1 MEWILVSTWK
11 HNWEIIFM
19 KHGKKINKLN
29 RTSSHRKALMSNLA
43 SSLVV
48 HKQITTTDAKA
59 KELRRHVERLVTYA
73 KKDNLHGRR
82 LILKNIKGSNSKSIA
97 NILMH
102 EIAPMY
108 KDRNG
113 GYTRIIKIGNRKN
126 DNSLVSMIQFV
137 DFKKATINEENVSK
151 EKDEINSGDEKKK

>member
-1 MEWILVSTWK
+1 MR
-11 HNWEIIFM
+11 
-19 KHGKKINKLN
+19 HGKKNKKLN

-43 SSLVV
+43 SSLII

-59 KELRRHVERLVTYA
+59 KELRRYAERLVTYA

-82 LILKNIKGSNSKSIA
+82 LILKSIKGSNSKDIA

-102 EIAPMY
+102 DIAPMY

-113 GYTRIIKIGNRKN
+113 GYTRIIKLGNRKN
-126 DNSLVSMIQFV
+126 DNSLVSMIEFV
-137 DFKKATINEENVSK
+137 DFKKVINKNSANE
-151 EKDEINSGDEKKK
+151 EKDETNSGDEKNK

>member
-1 MEWILVSTWK
+1 
-11 HNWEIIFM
+11 M

-29 RTSSHRKALMSNLA
+29 RTSSHRKALMSNMV

-59 KELRRHVERLVTYA
+59 KELRRYAERLVTYA

-82 LILKNIKGSNSKSIA
+82 LILKSIKGSNSKSIA

-108 KDRNG
+108 KNRNG
-113 GYTRIIKIGNRKN
+113 GYTRIIKLGNRKN
-126 DNSLVSMIQFV
+126 DNSLVSIIEFV
-137 DFKKATINEENVSK
+137 DFKKAILEDEDNASDQ
-151 EKDEINSGDEKKK
+151 KDEIKSGDEKKK

>member
-1 MEWILVSTWK
+1 MR
-11 HNWEIIFM
+11 
-19 KHGKKINKLN
+19 HGKKIKKLN

-43 SSLVV
+43 SSLII

-59 KELRRHVERLVTYA
+59 KELRRYAERLVTYA

-82 LILKNIKGSNSKSIA
+82 LILKSIKGSNSKDIA

-102 EIAPMY
+102 DIAPMY

-113 GYTRIIKIGNRKN
+113 GYTRIIKLGNRKN
-126 DNSLVSMIQFV
+126 DNSLVSMIEFV
-137 DFKKATINEENVSK
+137 DFKKVVNEDSANE
-151 EKDEINSGDEKKK
+151 EKDETNSGDEKNK

>member
-1 MEWILVSTWK
+1 MR
-11 HNWEIIFM
+11 
-19 KHGKKINKLN
+19 HGKKNKKLN

-43 SSLVV
+43 SYLII

-59 KELRRHVERLVTYA
+59 KELRRYAERLVTYA

-82 LILKNIKGSNSKSIA
+82 LILKSIKGSNSKDIA

-102 EIAPMY
+102 DIAPMY

-113 GYTRIIKIGNRKN
+113 GYTRIIKLGNRKN
-126 DNSLVSMIQFV
+126 DNSLVSMIEFV
-137 DFKKATINEENVSK
+137 DFKKVVNEDSANE
-151 EKDEINSGDEKKK
+151 EKDETNSGDGKNK

>member
-1 MEWILVSTWK
+1 MR
-11 HNWEIIFM
+11 
-19 KHGKKINKLN
+19 HGKKVKKLN

-43 SSLVV
+43 SSLII
-48 HKQITTTDAKA
+48 HKQIRTTDAKA
-59 KELRRHVERLVTYA
+59 KELRRYAERLVTYA

-82 LILKNIKGSNSKSIA
+82 LILKNIKGSNSKEIT

-113 GYTRIIKIGNRKN
+113 GYTRIIKLGNRKN
-126 DNSLVSMIQFV
+126 DNSLVSMIEFV
-137 DFKKATINEENVSK
+137 DFKKSINEEDAIE
-151 EKDEINSGDEKKK
+151 EKAKIINSGAKEEK

>member
-1 MEWILVSTWK
+1 
-11 HNWEIIFM
+11 
-19 KHGKKINKLN
+19 
-29 RTSSHRKALMSNLA
+29 MSNMV

-59 KELRRHVERLVTYA
+59 KELRRYAERLVTYA

-82 LILKNIKGSNSKSIA
+82 LILKSIKGSNSKSIA

-108 KDRNG
+108 KNRNG
-113 GYTRIIKIGNRKN
+113 GYTRIIKLGNRKN
-126 DNSLVSMIQFV
+126 DNSLVSIIEFV
-137 DFKKATINEENVSK
+137 DFKKAILEDEDNASDQ
-151 EKDEINSGDEKKK
+151 KDEIKSGDEKKK

>member
-1 MEWILVSTWK
+1 MR
-11 HNWEIIFM
+11 
-19 KHGKKINKLN
+19 HGKKVKKLN

-43 SSLVV
+43 SSLVI
-48 HKQITTTDAKA
+48 HKQIITTDAKA
-59 KELRRHVERLVTYA
+59 KELRRYAERLVTYA

-97 NILMH
+97 NILIH
-102 EIAPMY
+102 DIAPIY

-113 GYTRIIKIGNRKN
+113 GYTRIIKLGNRKN

-137 DFKKATINEENVSK
+137 DFKKTTEAVDSATSEDN
-151 EKDEINSGDEKKK
+151 KDDISSGDKKKK